1 MTMDMTMAMNAPTLK
16 LSLGPLLYYWP
27 KDTTLAFYDAVAQ
40 MPVDIVYLGET
51 VCSRRHEL
59 RLADWLAVAAR
70 LRAAGKEVLLST
82 QVLLESTA
90 EGGTMHKIAGQDGYP
105 VEANDMGAV
114 QRLAG
119 KKTFVAGP
127 QLNLYNLPSLTWM
140 AGLGASRWVMP
151 LEMKRADLAVLQAG
165 RPAGLE
171 TEVFAY
177 GRMPLAYSARCFTA
191 RHRNLPK
198 DDCQFSCIAHPD
210 GLLLNTR
217 ESEHFLVLNGTQ
229 TQSARVYNLI
239 ESLPDLQALGVDV
252 LRLSPQAEHMA
263 EVVALFD
270 AVRRGALAPSEAQA
284 RLQPLMPEQGCNG
297 YWHGR
302 PGLDWVDALVG
313 VPA

>member
-1 MTMDMTMAMNAPTLK
+1 MTMNSALK

-27 KDTTLAFYDAVAQ
+27 KETTVAFYEAVAQ

-59 RLADWLAVAAR
+59 RLADWLAIAAR

-90 EGGTMHKIAGQDGYP
+90 EGGTMHKIAGQNDYA

-119 KKTFVAGP
+119 KKPFVAGP
-127 QLNLYNLPSLTWM
+127 QLNLYNQPSLTWM
-140 AGLGASRWVMP
+140 ASLGARRWVMP

-165 RPAGLE
+165 RPAGLQ

-229 TQSARVYNLI
+229 TQSARVYNLM
-239 ESLPDLQALGVDV
+239 ESLPEMQAMGVDV
-252 LRLSPQAEHMA
+252 VRLSPQSEHMA
-263 EVVALFD
+263 EVVQLFD
-270 AVRRGALAPSEAQA
+270 AVRRGALSPQAAQA
-284 RLQPLMPEQGCNG
+284 QLLPLLPEQGCNG
-297 YWHGR
+297 YWHGQ
-302 PGLDWVDALVG
+302 PGLDWVAPRTA
-313 VPA
+313 VPV